1 MFDQLPQIAEQVQNL
16 QQFNP
21 VQQIQ
26 QFVPQVTEHLNPSN
40 WLVSLSSQ

>member
-1 MFDQLPQIAEQVQNL
+1 MFDQLPQIAEHVQNL

-21 VQQIQ
+21 AQQIQ

-40 WLVSLSSQ
+40 WLVSLSSR